1 MIKSQILDGKLVSQ
15 TLESDVRDR
24 VYEFEDVY
32 GDVVTLATI
41 IVGNDPASRTYVNMK
56 RKACRRVGIHTRE
69 YALPEFTTD
78 GLIKLIKQLN
88 EDPLI
93 NGILIQ
99 HPLPKN
105 IDEKKCFD
113 EIALEKDVDG
123 LNSHSFGKMAFG
135 EEAFGSATPTG
146 IMHILD
152 FYHIDVSGKK
162 ACVVGRSPILG
173 KPAAAMLLNRNA
185 TVTNCHSKTK
195 NLKDEVKSADIVI
208 GAVGQP
214 ELIKKDWLKE
224 GSIVID
230 AGYNYIDGKPVGDVE
245 NPSGVASLYTPVPG
259 GVGPVTIATL
269 LVNTIT
275 AAEEQKA
282 LHKAKN
288 YNGKQYIKEVI
299 K

>member
-1 MIKSQILDGKLVSQ
+1 MIESKILDGKLVAQ
-15 TLESDVRDR
+15 ALESDVRNR
-24 VYEFEDVY
+24 VYEFEDAY
-32 GDVVTLATI
+32 SDIVTLATI
-41 IVGNDPASRTYVNMK
+41 IVGNDKASKTYVNMK
-56 RKACRRVGIHTRE
+56 SKACRRVGIHTRE
-69 YALPEFTTD
+69 YVLPEFTTNA
-78 GLIKLIKQLN
+78 LIKLIKQLN
-88 EDPLI
+88 EDPSV

-123 LNSHSFGKMAFG
+123 LNSHSFGKIAFG

-152 FYHIDVSGKK
+152 FYHVDVSGKK

-173 KPAAAMLLNRNA
+173 KPIAAMLLNRNA
-185 TVTNCHSKTK
+185 TVTTCHTKTN

-224 GSIVID
+224 GAIVID

-245 NPSGVASLYTPVPG
+245 KPSGVASLYTPVPG

-269 LVNTIT
+269 LTNTIS
-275 AAEEQKA
+275 AAEKQKS
-282 LHKAKN
+282 LDKN
-288 YNGKQYIKEVI
+288 KSYTGKQYIKEVI